1 MEGIPSELGVI
12 LVVDQDP
19 VTLIGTAAVLHRYG
33 YECVCA
39 RDIAAAQKAV
49 QTYPVDLVVM
59 DLGTSTDESLQTVE
73 KLRAASSNSELPAIV
88 IAEANWAGLEKQL
101 ERLERVRCLFKPVD
115 PRVLGDLV
123 QQFQWLPLLEAGV
136 RTRGSRPQSKKS
148 LPPGWV
154 SL

>member
-1 MEGIPSELGVI
+1 MEGRPPELSVI

-39 RDIAAAQKAV
+39 RDVPAALKAV

-59 DLGTSTDESLQTVE
+59 DLGGSTDETVETIE
-73 KLRAASSNSELPAIV
+73 KLRQEAGNHELPAIV
-88 IAEANWAGLEKQL
+88 IAEAIWAGLEKRL
-101 ERLERVRCLFKPVD
+101 ESLERVRCLFKPVD
-115 PRVLGDLV
+115 PRVMGDLV
-123 QQFQWLPLLEAGV
+123 QQLLWLPFLDSNT
-136 RTRGSRPQSKKS
+136 RSRGSRPQNQKS